1 MPMLIDSLSLD
12 EASREL
18 FIFKQNMIYQFK
30 MKREMERE
38 RKRLEGMS

>member
-38 RKRLEGMS
+38 RKRIEGMS